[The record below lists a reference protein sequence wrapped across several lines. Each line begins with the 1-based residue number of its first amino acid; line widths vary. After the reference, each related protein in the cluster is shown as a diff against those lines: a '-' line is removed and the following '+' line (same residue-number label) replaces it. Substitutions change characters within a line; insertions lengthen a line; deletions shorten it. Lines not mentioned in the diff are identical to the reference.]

1 MAPRNRLPIT
11 RATFVRPVLSAL
23 AMATV
28 SMSAHALSL
37 GRFQVLSSLGEP
49 LRAEIEISLASAEE
63 SQDLR
68 AQIAPLRN
76 FQQAGMAFNPALEG
90 VSANIENRGGRLF
103 VVLQGRKPM
112 QDTFV
117 DLILETQWSTGRL
130 VRNYAL
136 LLNLAPAKT
145 PATPAP
151 AAVALPAS
159 PAPARA
165 DAAPLN
171 RPDIPD
177 ASSAAT
183 PPAAAAPTPT
193 PTPAVQGGSPAPQ
206 GRGLTVAPG
215 QTASQLALAHMPTS
229 VSLDQMLVAMLRNN
243 PEAFIEDNVN
253 LIRAGAV
260 LQMPSADQ
268 ALQTPALEAR
278 QIVIAQTHDFVAY
291 SRRLAESPLQVLN
304 GPNRETSGKVTTEV
318 QTAPGALDNQDTL
331 TLSKTQVGKSKAEV
345 KVAAE
350 REAREASEQ
359 MAELNKNIE
368 DLNSLVAAAS
378 AKRQPTDDPSASS
391 GWSVQDGLAGKPFWM
406 WGAGLAALLGLLL
419 WRRSRSSAS
428 DDSYAPSY
436 DDIPYAAP
444 SGAPPAAPSAGMPDA
459 PADAPRIPP
468 EMSSIDLDLP
478 ANPVPDPEFM
488 AAPSQNSPNTD
499 AAKLELAQLLLSKG
513 DTDIARSLL
522 QSVLAS
528 EHSEHKAKALKL
540 LGQTQ

>member
-1 MAPRNRLPIT
+1 MAIRNRLPAT
-11 RATFVRPVLSAL
+11 RATFVRPLLTAL
-23 AMATV
+23 AMATG

-37 GRFQVLSSLGEP
+37 GRFQVLSSMGEP

-63 SQDLR
+63 SQGLR

-76 FQQAGMAFNPALEG
+76 FQQAGMEFNPSLEG
-90 VSANIENRGGRLF
+90 VSANIDNRNGRWF
-103 VVLQGRKPM
+103 IVLQGRKPM

-136 LLNLAPAKT
+136 LLNLAPPKIQ
-145 PATPAP
+145 ATPPQAP
-151 AAVALPAS
+151 VVLPANTT
-159 PAPARA
+159 PARA
-165 DAAPLN
+165 DDTPPSAPQE
-171 RPDIPD
+171 RTEATD
-177 ASSAAT
+177 ASRSTAL
-183 PPAAAAPTPT
+183 PAAGSTAPM
-193 PTPAVQGGSPAPQ
+193 PAPALRDPLPAASA
-206 GRGLTVAPG
+206 RGVTVAPG
-215 QTASQLALAHMPTS
+215 QTASQLALAHMPAS

-253 LIRAGAV
+253 LVRAGAV

-268 ALQTPALEAR
+268 ALETPAQEAR
-278 QIVIAQTHDFVAY
+278 QIVIAQTRDFVAY
-291 SRRLAESPLQVLN
+291 SRRLAESPLQVVN

-318 QTAPGALDNQDTL
+318 QTAPGALDSQDTL
-331 TLSKTQVGKSKAEV
+331 TLSKSQVGKNKAEV

-378 AKRQPTDDPSASS
+378 ASRKSADGPATGS
-391 GWSVQDGLAGKPFWM
+391 GWTVQDGLAGKPLWM

-419 WRRSRSSAS
+419 WRRNRSSTS

-436 DDIPYAAP
+436 DDIPYAPP
-444 SGAPPAAPSAGMPDA
+444 SGAPSSALPTA

-468 EMSSIDLDLP
+468 EMSSIDLNLP
-478 ANPVPDPEFM
+478 EIP
-488 AAPSQNSPNTD
+488 AAPAEPQFTPPQSGPGTD
-499 AAKLELAQLLLSKG
+499 AAKLELAQLLMSKG

-522 QSVLAS
+522 QSVVDS
-528 EHSEHKAKALKL
+528 DHSEHKAKALQL
-540 LGQTQ
+540 LGQTR

>member
-1 MAPRNRLPIT
+1 MAIRNRLPAI
-11 RATFVRPVLSAL
+11 RATFVRPMLTAL
-23 AMATV
+23 AMATG
-28 SMSAHALSL
+28 SMSAQALSL

-49 LRAEIEISLASAEE
+49 LRAEVEISLASAEE
-63 SQDLR
+63 SQGLR

-76 FQQAGMAFNPALEG
+76 FQQAGMEFNPSLEG
-90 VSANIENRGGRLF
+90 VSASIDNRNGRWF
-103 VVLQGRKPM
+103 IVLQGRKPM

-136 LLNLAPAKT
+136 LLNLTPPKT

-151 AAVALPAS
+151 AAVVLPAS
-159 PAPARA
+159 PAPAT
-165 DAAPLN
+165 APALSPSAPAE
-171 RPDIPD
+171 RIAPPEEPSTTAPAV
-177 ASSAAT
+177 ASPPVPLSAPALRESL
-183 PPAAAAPTPT
+183 PAA
-193 PTPAVQGGSPAPQ
+193 S
-206 GRGLTVAPG
+206 GRGITVAPG
-215 QTASQLALAHMPTS
+215 QTASQLALAQLPAS
-229 VSLDQMLVAMLRNN
+229 VSLDQMLVAMLRHN

-253 LIRAGAV
+253 LIRAGAE
-260 LQMPSADQ
+260 LQMPTREQ
-268 ALQTPALEAR
+268 ALETPAQEAR
-278 QIVIAQTHDFVAY
+278 QIVIAQTRDFVAY
-291 SRRLAESPLQVLN
+291 SRRLAESPLQVVN

-318 QTAPGALDNQDTL
+318 QTAPGPLDSQDIL
-331 TLSKTQVGKSKAEV
+331 TLSKSQVGKSKAEV

-350 REAREASEQ
+350 REARETSEQ

-368 DLNSLVAAAS
+368 DLNSLVAAATRPS
-378 AKRQPTDDPSASS
+378 TDASS
-391 GWSVQDGLAGKPFWM
+391 AGSSGSMQEGLAGKPWWM

-419 WRRSRSSAS
+419 WRRSRNSAS

-444 SGAPPAAPSAGMPDA
+444 SAAPSGGLPAA

-468 EMSSIDLDLP
+468 EMSSIDLNLP
-478 ANPVPDPEFM
+478 DNPVPFAEPQL
-488 AAPSQNSPNTD
+488 APSQSGPNTD

-522 QSVLAS
+522 QSVLDGGS
-528 EHSEHKAKALKL
+528 SEHKAKALKL